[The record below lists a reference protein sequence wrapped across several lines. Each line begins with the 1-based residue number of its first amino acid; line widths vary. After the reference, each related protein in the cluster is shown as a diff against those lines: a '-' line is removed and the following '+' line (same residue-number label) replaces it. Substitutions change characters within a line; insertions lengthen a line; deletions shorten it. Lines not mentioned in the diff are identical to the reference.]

1 MQLERGEPGTDN
13 KLWSVRPELE
23 LGGRQLIKSQPRN
36 LPYLVLL
43 EVSKVDTLFTISEK
57 NEPTKKQLKT
67 GEVVGEGVNIVSK
80 IVSLFA
86 KNFRNR
92 LLSTSLNLTM
102 EHLSLQAGVG
112 KVSGH
117 FLSLDILG

>member
-1 MQLERGEPGTDN
+1 M
-13 KLWSVRPELE
+13 
-23 LGGRQLIKSQPRN
+23 GGRQLIKSQPRN

-67 GEVVGEGVNIVSK
+67 GEVVDEGVNIVSK

-102 EHLSLQAGVG
+102 EHLSLQTGVG